1 MIEIISTKDG
11 FMVQHMDG
19 ELEGEY
25 LCDAKGDNL
34 FDKFAHAEDVLYSA
48 FDKDQTLMTESRALL
63 YYTDKLAKH
72 GWHITSIFS
81 IKDVKDRIKAGTD
94 IVEIPSDAVLN
105 DACAYVASGYSFED
119 YSFCVDWAI
128 SMINE
133 WKEEGSI

>member
-1 MIEIISTKDG
+1 MIEIIKTKDG

-34 FDKFAHAEDVLYSA
+34 FDKFADAEDVLYSA

-81 IKDVKDRIKAGTD
+81 IKDVKDRLNAGTE
-94 IVEIPSDAVLN
+94 IVEMPSDEVLN
-105 DACAYVASGYSFED
+105 QACARVARKYSFED
-119 YSFCVDWAI
+119 YQMCIEWA
-128 SMINE
+128 SE
-133 WKEEGSI
+133 LAVEYAQEETQ